1 MFLCHLVSERLWVKA
16 VLLGRTILRR
26 VSPSLAAEADSIDF
40 EMESKVLLERMEEH
54 VERMAEFVDH
64 VDAQSKKAQKWLKGA
79 RTDLIIKREAHI
91 DRLAKAVMGIPED
104 EPLPDP
110 TKKYEVIGRA
120 VRGWRLS
127 KGLDNVALQEAVR
140 IHNEAQEDVPEVVVV
155 DDRASNNNS
164 SNNNNKKKSGGK
176 KTAITSSSNN
186 VASGSGGMT
195 ALRTRS
201 YSLRSAKS
209 PPIGCVAN
217 NSSNSTVAMDD
228 VVG

>member
-1 MFLCHLVSERLWVKA
+1 M
-16 VLLGRTILRR
+16 LLGRTILRR

-140 IHNEAQEDVPEVVVV
+140 IHNEAQVEVPEVVIV
-155 DDRASNNNS
+155 DQAPVSNN
-164 SNNNNKKKSGGK
+164 SNNNNNTKKGVGK
-176 KTAITSSSNN
+176 RVPSRAAAATSRR
-186 VASGSGGMT
+186 A
-195 ALRTRS
+195 AE
-201 YSLRSAKS
+201 A
-209 PPIGCVAN
+209 
-217 NSSNSTVAMDD
+217 
-228 VVG
+228 